1 MHAGLALD
9 ARPLR
14 MAVPMDVQALAD
26 AAAAGDV
33 DAFERLV
40 REHQSRVLNVAYR
53 MVNDPHDAEDI
64 CQDVFVKAFRALPRL
79 RDRSQFGA
87 WLLKITANC
96 ARDCLRRRR
105 RRDEVPLEEVSTP
118 IVDESHTDADGQRDT
133 ERIVQ
138 RLLMGLPENHRIV
151 IVLRDIEGLSYGE
164 MADALSCTVSSV
176 KNRLHRARRVFRERL
191 APYLG
196 EDGGLG

>member
-1 MHAGLALD
+1 MQAGLALD

-14 MAVPMDVQALAD
+14 MAHPMDVQALAD

-40 REHQSRVLNVAYR
+40 REHQTRVLNVAYR
-53 MVNDPHDAEDI
+53 MVNDPHDAEDV

-79 RDRSQFGA
+79 RDRSQFTA

-96 ARDCLRRRR
+96 ARDCLRRRKR
-105 RRDEVPLEEVSTP
+105 RGEVPLEEVSSP
-118 IVDESHTDADGQRDT
+118 IIDDRQVDTAGQQDT

-138 RLLMGLPENHRIV
+138 RLLMGLPEKHRIV
-151 IVLRDIEGLSYGE
+151 IILRDIEGMSYEE
-164 MADALSCTVSSV
+164 MAGALACTVSSV

-191 APYLG
+191 TPYLG

>member
-1 MHAGLALD
+1 MEAGLALD

-14 MAVPMDVQALAD
+14 MAIPMDIEALAD

-53 MVNDPHDAEDI
+53 MLNDAHDAEDV

-79 RDRSQFGA
+79 RDRSQFSA

-96 ARDCLRRRR
+96 SRDYLRRRR
-105 RRDEVPLEEVSTP
+105 RRGEVPLEEVSTP
-118 IVDESHTDADGQRDT
+118 IIDERHTESEGARDT

-138 RLLMGLPENHRIV
+138 RLLMGLPEKHRIV
-151 IVLRDIEGLSYGE
+151 IVLRDIEGMSYEE
-164 MADALSCTVSSV
+164 MARVLVCTVSSV